1 MWRWIVVTGVACA
14 LTSNAAS
21 AKQIGLPTRANE
33 AIDQSRATPPSGGLG
48 LSDARSA
55 AVVSSSGI
63 DVIAGRTFV
72 GRDPDRHIRF
82 QILRDSKF

>member
-1 MWRWIVVTGVACA
+1 MWRLIVVIGGLACA

-21 AKQIGLPTRANE
+21 ARQIDLLAPSNA
-33 AIDQSRATPPSGGLG
+33 AIDQSRASPQPGGLG
-48 LSDARSA
+48 SADSRSA
-55 AVVSSSGI
+55 AVVSGT